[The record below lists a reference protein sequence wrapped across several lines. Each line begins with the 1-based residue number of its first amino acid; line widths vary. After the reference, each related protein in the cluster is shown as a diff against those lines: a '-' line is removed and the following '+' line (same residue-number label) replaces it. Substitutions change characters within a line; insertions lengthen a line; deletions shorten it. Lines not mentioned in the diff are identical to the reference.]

1 MKITQRTNSTKSSN
15 TTFKSIRKIDT
26 TKLYD
31 MSVNAAELLNLPK
44 DKFFDLYFR
53 GNERG
58 EITPSNLLKGMH
70 ADAIMSIIKY
80 HGYSFEIEKKTEDL
94 CKVRFSLDNGKE
106 CSYEISMNDA
116 KCVPW
121 IQKEFLKEDSL
132 WNTDPA
138 DMLLHEACKMVAK
151 TCFKRLFRAKS
162 KTVLEDGG
170 KSDNK
175 TLAKGIMKEWIFDI
189 QSVDFDYERK
199 ICEFVIAGNDAG
211 RERFSKNILTTSL
224 KRITASLD
232 LCDALNLPKETFY
245 DISKHDEFH
254 ADSPLYGIK
263 SAFIYDILREKGHII
278 VPEKIS
284 RKVCTIKFDLEGV
297 EHCRQVVLQSLVDTK
312 EKIKTDLLDP
322 ESVWNNHTEIM
333 LFYETIREAVSKT
346 SLKTLFGGSKR
357 SRCDAKKIL
366 LDFLEEGQC
375 GKDPLDAPQKMAK
388 DFILEA
394 SDSLDDLDF

>member
-1 MKITQRTNSTKSSN
+1 MTIAHNTKQIKN
-15 TTFKSIRKIDT
+15 TKPHFKTKRKIDT

-31 MSVNAAELLNLPK
+31 MSINAAELLNLPK

-53 GNERG
+53 GNEKG
-58 EITPSNLLKGMH
+58 EVTPYNLLKGMH

-80 HGYSFEIEKKTEDL
+80 HGYSFDVLKNNEDV
-94 CKVRFSLDNGKE
+94 CKVQFSLDNGTE
-106 CSYEISMNDA
+106 CSYTITMNDA
-116 KCVPW
+116 KCITW

-132 WNTDPA
+132 WNTNPA

-151 TCFKRLFRAKS
+151 TCFKRLFRVKS
-162 KTVLEDGG
+162 KTVLEDKG

-199 ICEFVIAGNDAG
+199 ICQYAIAGNDAAK
-211 RERFSKNILTTSL
+211 ERFSKNILTTCL
-224 KRITASLD
+224 KRIVASLD
-232 LCDALNLPKETFY
+232 ICDALDLPKESFY
-245 DISKHDEFH
+245 DISKHDEYH
-254 ADSPLYGIK
+254 PDSPLYGIK

-278 VPEKIS
+278 IPEKIS
-284 RKVCTIKFDLEGV
+284 RKVCTIKFELEGV

-312 EKIKTDLLDP
+312 EKIKADLLDP

-346 SLKTLFGGSKR
+346 SLKTIFGGSKR
-357 SRCDAKKIL
+357 SRCDTKKVL
-366 LDFLEEGQC
+366 LDFLEDDNI
-375 GKDPLDAPQKMAK
+375 GKEFESVPQKQAK
-388 DFILEA
+388 DFILEV
-394 SDSLDDLDF
+394 SDSLDELDF

>member
-1 MKITQRTNSTKSSN
+1 MTTVQRLHQNKTTKQ
-15 TTFKSIRKIDT
+15 TFKSNRKMDT

-31 MSVNAAELLNLPK
+31 MSTNAAELLNLPK
-44 DKFFDLYFR
+44 EKFFDLYFR
-53 GNERG
+53 GNEKG

-70 ADAIMSIIKY
+70 ADAIMSIIQY
-80 HGYSFEIEKKTEDL
+80 HGYSFGVDKKTEDV

-106 CSYEISMNDA
+106 CTYEITMEDA
-116 KCVPW
+116 KCTTW
-121 IQKEFLKEDSL
+121 IMKEFQKEDSL

-162 KTVLEDGG
+162 KTVLEDNG

-199 ICEFVIAGNDAG
+199 ICELVIAGNDSA
-211 RERFSKNILTTSL
+211 RERYSKNILTTCL
-224 KRITASLD
+224 KRIVASLD
-232 LCDALNLPKETFY
+232 ICDALGLPKELFY
-245 DISKHDEFH
+245 DISKHDEYH

-263 SAFIYDILREKGHII
+263 SAFIYDILREKGHVI

-284 RKVCTIKFDLEGV
+284 RKVCTIKFELEGV

-312 EKIKTDLLDP
+312 EKIKADLLDP

-346 SLKTLFGGSKR
+346 SLKTLFGGSKKTR
-357 SRCDAKKIL
+357 FDAKKIL
-366 LDFLEEGQC
+366 LDFLEDGNV
-375 GKDPLDAPQKMAK
+375 GKDFSESPQKLAK
-388 DFILEA
+388 DFILEV
-394 SDSLDDLDF
+394 SDSLDELDF